1 MTETA
6 AKRSPEEI
14 EAILVRHTGSLKRYR
29 HWTGRFIYTPGV
41 RDLAELC
48 AASWLND
55 LIASH
60 QIDPKVRAEAFQVW
74 TLNVAADRTAT
85 ATAADGNDRVIVRQ
99 EIEFTDFPLAEI
111 KLYLT
116 DGVLLLPSE
125 Y

>member
-1 MTETA
+1 
-6 AKRSPEEI
+6 
-14 EAILVRHTGSLKRYR
+14 
-29 HWTGRFIYTPGV
+29 
-41 RDLAELC
+41 
-48 AASWLND
+48 
-55 LIASH
+55 
-60 QIDPKVRAEAFQVW
+60 VRAEAFQVW

-99 EIEFTDFPLAEI
+99 EIEFTDFPLSEI